1 VTARHK
7 NDDRRRR
14 VAKPPN
20 RIEKCAR
27 LDGRHRIHHSVQV
40 VDHDDAGVTMEFPL
54 TRHPDRGMAID

>member
-7 NDDRRRR
+7 NNDRRRR
-14 VAKPPN
+14 VAKSPN

-27 LDGRHRIHHSVQV
+27 LDGRHRIHHSVEV

-54 TRHPDRGMAID
+54 THHPVRGMAID